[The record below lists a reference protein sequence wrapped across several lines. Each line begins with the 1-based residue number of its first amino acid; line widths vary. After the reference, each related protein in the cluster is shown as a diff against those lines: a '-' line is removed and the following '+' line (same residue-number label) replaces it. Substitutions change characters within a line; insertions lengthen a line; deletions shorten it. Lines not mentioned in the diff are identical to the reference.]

1 LAGSI
6 LRKRATDTY
15 NFVPPRLKTVTT
27 LPSEIR
33 KPYSSSLHM
42 PVLPGV
48 HIPNGKKYLQSY
60 FKL

>member
-42 PVLPGV
+42 PMLPRCSHSEWQKV
-48 HIPNGKKYLQSY
+48 FTII
-60 FKL
+60 F